1 MRLRLLIAGGGTGG
15 HVFPGIAIAEEVATR
30 PGGEVL
36 FVGTARG
43 LEATRVPAAGFR
55 LELLDVS
62 GLNRVG
68 AAALARGLVRLPR
81 AFWQTAGVLRRFRP
95 DVVVGVGGYVSGPVV
110 LGAALL
116 GYPTAILE
124 QNSYPGFTNRVL
136 GRVVRR
142 VYIAFEHARRFFPP
156 AKLLLVGNPV
166 RRQFV
171 DAVEDAVT
179 GGQGAT
185 AVAED
190 ARRGERDLLVLGGS
204 QGARAINDLV
214 VGAVAH
220 WRETAKVGETGM
232 TSETGAI
239 PSIPSILH
247 QAGAKDDARVRAL
260 YAALEPPAPRIE
272 VRPFIE
278 DVPSALRATRLVIAR
293 AGALTLAELAI
304 IGRPAILIPL
314 PTAADDHQSFNA
326 AELAEAGAAVVLAQ
340 PRLTAERLATVVREL
355 LDDPPRLSRMAAAM
369 RALGRP
375 HAASAIVDDLARL
388 VHGAPAPTPA
398 PTSAHASTSAEER
411 GQAR

>member
-1 MRLRLLIAGGGTGG
+1 MRLLIAGGGTGG
-15 HVFPGIAIAEEVATR
+15 HVFPGIAIAEEVTTR
-30 PGGEVL
+30 AGGEVL

-43 LEATRVPAAGFR
+43 LEATRVPAAGFP

-68 AAALARGLVRLPR
+68 AAALARGVARLPR
-81 AFWQTAGVLRRFRP
+81 AFWQTTGLLRRFRP
-95 DVVVGVGGYVSGPVV
+95 DVVIGVGGYVSGPVV
-110 LGAALL
+110 LAAALL

-156 AKLLLVGNPV
+156 TKLLLVGNPL

-171 DAVEDAVT
+171 AGIEGPAD
-179 GGQGAT
+179 GGQGAPP
-185 AVAED
+185 VADD
-190 ARRGERDLLVLGGS
+190 ARPAAWDLLVLGGS

-214 VGAVAH
+214 VGAVSR
-220 WRETAKVGETGM
+220 WR
-232 TSETGAI
+232 SQGAI

-260 YAALEPPAPRIE
+260 YAALEPTVPQIE

-278 DVPSALRATRLVIAR
+278 DVPAALRAARLVIAR

-314 PTAADDHQSFNA
+314 PTAADDHQAFNA
-326 AELAEAGAAVVLAQ
+326 AELAEAGAAVVLPQ
-340 PRLTAERLATVVREL
+340 PGLTAERLATLSREL
-355 LDDPPRLSRMAAAM
+355 LDDPPRRSRMAAAM

-375 HAASAIVDDLARL
+375 DAASAIVDDLARL
-388 VHGAPAPTPA
+388 VNRAP
-398 PTSAHASTSAEER
+398 ASTSQSTSAATSADER
-411 GQAR
+411 ERAR